1 MLNKL
6 VGNRAFYKRVISL
19 TIPIMIQQGITN
31 FVNMLDNIMVGRVGQ
46 AESTGVAVSNQLMFV
61 FNLCIFGAISGAGIF
76 GAQYF
81 GKKDL
86 EGVKQTFRFKIIF
99 CTLLAVLGIA
109 LLYFK
114 SDDLIM
120 LYLNVD
126 DNPALAAKAFS
137 FAQSYLYI
145 MLIGL
150 IPYTIAQCYGTT
162 LRETGESKVPMIAGV
177 IAVMVNLSLN
187 YVLIYGKLGA
197 PCLGVNGAAIAT
209 VISRFV
215 ELGILVAYT
224 LIKRKKCIFIIDAW
238 KSAYISLNLI
248 KQIFKKGMPLM
259 VNEALWASGMATVN
273 GLYAQRGLDVV
284 AASNIS
290 QTFFHVFSVAFFS
303 VGIAVGILLGHDL
316 GAGKGKEEVLDT
328 TFKLVAFSVFIGIIV
343 AILYAIAAIF
353 IPSIY
358 NISDNAKSI
367 ATSLMQLTALAI
379 PIEAFAHSSY
389 FALRSGGKVII
400 TLIFDC
406 VFTWVVSVVAAFCLV
421 NYTSL
426 GILTIYFIV
435 QMLNIIK
442 CILGY
447 AFIKQGAWI
456 KTIVP

>member
-120 LYLNVD
+120 LYLNAD

-177 IAVMVNLSLN
+177 MAVMVNLSLN

-197 PCLGVNGAAIAT
+197 P
-209 VISRFV
+209 
-215 ELGILVAYT
+215 
-224 LIKRKKCIFIIDAW
+224 
-238 KSAYISLNLI
+238 
-248 KQIFKKGMPLM
+248 
-259 VNEALWASGMATVN
+259 
-273 GLYAQRGLDVV
+273 
-284 AASNIS
+284 
-290 QTFFHVFSVAFFS
+290 
-303 VGIAVGILLGHDL
+303 
-316 GAGKGKEEVLDT
+316 
-328 TFKLVAFSVFIGIIV
+328 
-343 AILYAIAAIF
+343 
-353 IPSIY
+353 
-358 NISDNAKSI
+358 
-367 ATSLMQLTALAI
+367 
-379 PIEAFAHSSY
+379 
-389 FALRSGGKVII
+389 
-400 TLIFDC
+400 
-406 VFTWVVSVVAAFCLV
+406 
-421 NYTSL
+421 
-426 GILTIYFIV
+426 
-435 QMLNIIK
+435 
-442 CILGY
+442 
-447 AFIKQGAWI
+447 
-456 KTIVP
+456 